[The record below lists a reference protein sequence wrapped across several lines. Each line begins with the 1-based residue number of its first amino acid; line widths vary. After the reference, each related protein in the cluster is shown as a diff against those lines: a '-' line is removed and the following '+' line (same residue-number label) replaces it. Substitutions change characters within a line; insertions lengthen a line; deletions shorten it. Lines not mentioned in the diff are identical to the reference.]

1 VALAG
6 TFFRLKEMSFMCCH
20 PWYGLLLNGGVF
32 LCNAGQCIGF
42 GFGVCIDVIPTIK
55 QLL

>member
-6 TFFRLKEMSFMCCH
+6 NFFRLKEMSFMCCH